1 MISVDFLFNSKII
14 ISYSPGATVTAS
26 LTTGQSTIVTGSVFS
41 AGNYLIGAS
50 VVIGGTT
57 YTGSAGAKVITS
69 SDITVPIT
77 LTA

>member
-14 ISYSPGATVTAS
+14 ISYSGGATVTAS

-41 AGNYLIGAS
+41 AGTYIIGGSA
-50 VVIGGTT
+50 VIGGIT

-77 LTA
+77 LA

>member
-26 LTTGQSTIVTGSVFS
+26 LTPGQSTIVTGSVFS
-41 AGNYLIGAS
+41 AGNYLIGGS
-50 VVIGGTT
+50 VVIGGIT
-57 YTGSAGAKVITS
+57 YSGSAGAKVITS

-77 LTA
+77 LST